1 MQHAPSRW
9 RHRHLVTTSDWLG
22 AITSFLV
29 AAAIL
34 STVFMSTGTS
44 CTTTMTGSTTCQSPS
59 VAQAIGLTV
68 WTFTPLVLVVGLGVG
83 WVFFRFRHV
92 RALLVGFGAVA
103 IGFYVLSFGLDW
115 VLVPAGLTSL
125 LGGLLLSRRSRAH

>member
-1 MQHAPSRW
+1 MPHTLSRW

-22 AITSFLV
+22 AITGLLV
-29 AAAIL
+29 AAAIV
-34 STVFMSTGTS
+34 SAGFMSTGTS
-44 CTTTMTGSTTCQSPS
+44 CITTVTGSTICQSPR
-59 VAQAIGLTV
+59 VIQAMGLTV

-83 WVFFRFRHV
+83 WVFFRFRHI
-92 RALLVGFGAVA
+92 RALLVGFGAVV

-125 LGGLLLSRRSRAH
+125 LGGLLPSRHSRAH

>member
-1 MQHAPSRW
+1 MPHPLSRW
-9 RHRHLVTTSDWLG
+9 RRRHLATTLDWLG
-22 AITSFLV
+22 AITSILV
-29 AAAIL
+29 AAAIV
-34 STVFMSTGTS
+34 STVFLSTGTS

-59 VAQAIGLTV
+59 VAQAIGLTA

-83 WVFFRFRHV
+83 WVFFRFRHL
-92 RALLVGFGAVA
+92 RALLAGFGAVV

-125 LGGLLLSRRSRAH
+125 LGGLLPSRRSRAQ